1 MNDLARFD
9 HLENRWS
16 LLESMYFCLVV
27 ITTIGYG
34 HTVPETG
41 LGKTVCV
48 IYAIFGIPLCLG
60 SWKEYIRGF
69 IACWR
74 VPLGVQVIFL
84 TNKSGLS
91 NNRK

>member
-60 SWKEYIRGF
+60 SWKNSASLRQIK
-69 IACWR
+69 
-74 VPLGVQVIFL
+74 
-84 TNKSGLS
+84 NKP
-91 NNRK
+91 K